1 MLHKLSNY
9 KSSHDSHF
17 ISFEGI
23 EGSGK
28 STQIKILKN
37 FLEEKGYQV
46 LLLREPGGSSFGEK
60 LRAAILDSQTPLSPL
75 AEAHLFASSRAQ
87 LLFEKIL
94 PFLEKEKSIVLL
106 DRYIDSSFA
115 YQGQARGLGIDT
127 IIDIHAHSPL
137 NIMPSKTFYLKI
149 DLETSHK
156 RQAARG
162 NSKDYFEKENK
173 HFYTQLIEG
182 FEKASTLFPER
193 IVTIDASLDEKSVTE
208 LIHNNIG
215 LLL

>member
-9 KSSHDSHF
+9 KSNNHSHF

-28 STQIKILKN
+28 STQIKKLKTS
-37 FLEEKGYQV
+37 LEKRGYNV
-46 LLLREPGGSSFGEK
+46 LLLREPGGSPFGEK
-60 LRAAILDSQTPLSPL
+60 LRTAILESTVPLSPL

-94 PFLEKEKSIVLL
+94 PFLDQEKSIVLL

-115 YQGQARGLGIDT
+115 YQGSARELGIET
-127 IIDIHAHSPL
+127 IIDLHSHYPL
-137 NIMPSKTFYLKI
+137 NIMPSKTFYLNI

-162 NSKDYFEKENK
+162 QEKDYFEKENK
-173 HFYTQLIEG
+173 AFYTKLIEG
-182 FEKASTLFPER
+182 FETALKMFPER
-193 IVTIDASLDEKSVTE
+193 IVSIDASLDESSVE
-208 LIHNNIG
+208 GLIQDHMDEI
-215 LLL
+215 L